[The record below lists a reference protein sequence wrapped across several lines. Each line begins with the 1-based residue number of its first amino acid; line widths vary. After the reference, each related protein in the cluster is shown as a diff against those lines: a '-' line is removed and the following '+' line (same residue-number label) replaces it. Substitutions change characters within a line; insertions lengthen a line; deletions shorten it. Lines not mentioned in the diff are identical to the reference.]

1 MKMGISE
8 ITNTVEDTTGK
19 ENLQQRFKDISPESA
34 TSVSEFK
41 QKTIACV
48 TGASG
53 MIGWRVVQRLLSEG
67 YGVRVL
73 SRSAAFCDSRV
84 EHFLGDLCD
93 ENIVSSFISGA
104 HMLFHCAAEMN
115 DCQMMWE
122 VNVKGT
128 ERLIRLIKGEGMR
141 YVCYVSSAGVV
152 GRTKEKWVDEEIRC
166 DPQNAYEKSK
176 WAAEQHVANGIRG
189 CSVVILRPT
198 NVIDEERLGPL
209 ALPMKCSWSDIL
221 KVFFK
226 GGECAHIV
234 HADDVA
240 DAAIYFISRPVD
252 RPHCY
257 FVSCDH
263 EPLNTFAGLWS
274 LYKTYKSNR
283 VQGEMRQLPH
293 LPLIIP
299 HILRKL
305 MRGSG
310 NRGDVRYSSAK
321 LMSTGFTYRIG
332 VKEAVRRVVC
342 RYEVHPT
349 NG

>member
-1 MKMGISE
+1 MGISE
-8 ITNTVEDTTGK
+8 IINTVEDNTDR
-19 ENLQQRFKDISPESA
+19 EDLQKRFKDISAESA

-73 SRSAAFCDSRV
+73 SRGATYRDSRA
-84 EHFLGDLCD
+84 EHFRGDLRD
-93 ENIVSSFISGA
+93 ENIVSAFVSGA

-115 DCQMMWE
+115 DCQLMWE
-122 VNVKGT
+122 VNVKRT
-128 ERLIRLIKGEGMR
+128 ERLLRIIKGEDMR
-141 YVCYVSSAGVV
+141 YLCYISSAGVV
-152 GRTKEKWVDEEIRC
+152 GRTKEKWVDEETLC
-166 DPQNAYEKSK
+166 DPQNVYEKSK
-176 WAAEQHVANGIRG
+176 WMAEQLVVKGISG

-198 NVIDEERLGPL
+198 NVIDEDRIGTL
-209 ALPMKCSWSDIL
+209 ALPVKHSWIDIL
-221 KVFFK
+221 KVLFK
-226 GGECAHIV
+226 GSECAHLV

-240 DAAIYFISRPVD
+240 DAAIHFISRPVI

-263 EPLNTFAGLWS
+263 EPLNTVAGLWY
-274 LYKTYKSNR
+274 LYRAYKNKR
-283 VQGEMRQLPH
+283 VQGKMRQIPH

-305 MRGSG
+305 VRGSG

-342 RYEVHPT
+342 RYEMHPI
-349 NG
+349 N